1 MTALGWVVVAL
12 LAIAVVWLGLA
23 TVGLVREVSGLR
35 AEVAALGSLR
45 APLLLDGGLPVGARE
60 PGWSIETDTG
70 RADVD
75 TLAGQRHLVV
85 FADAEC
91 ESCAG
96 LMPELARAA
105 AAGAIPTA
113 VVVGRAGDTV
123 PATWRGARVVAGT
136 ERDRSVS
143 EAFGVEV
150 SPHVFVIDEGG
161 AIVAQGG
168 AVTLAD
174 VERLVHDAQGIRIVP
189 GAAGG

>member
-1 MTALGWVVVAL
+1 VTPIGWVVAAL

-23 TVGLVREVSGLR
+23 TVGLVREVSALR
-35 AEVAALGSLR
+35 EEVAALG
-45 APLLLDGGLPVGARE
+45 ATATIHLDGGLPVGARE
-60 PGWSIETDTG
+60 PGWAIETDTG
-70 RADVD
+70 VAGAD
-75 TLAGQRHLVV
+75 TLSGLRHLVV
-85 FADAEC
+85 FADAGC

-96 LMPELARAA
+96 LLPELARAA
-105 AAGAIPTA
+105 AAGVVPTV

-143 EAFGVEV
+143 DAFGVEV

-174 VERLVHDAQGIRIVP
+174 VERLVHGAQGIRIVP